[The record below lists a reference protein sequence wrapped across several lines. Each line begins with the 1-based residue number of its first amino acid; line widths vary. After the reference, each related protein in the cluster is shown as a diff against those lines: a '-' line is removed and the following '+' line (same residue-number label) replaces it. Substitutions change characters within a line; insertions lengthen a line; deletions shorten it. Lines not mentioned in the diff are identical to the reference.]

1 MLYVILND
9 PLRMIPLNDPTTFM
23 NPLRDYVVQ
32 KQGDYVLI
40 LSLLAGGVIQAEYR
54 PQRMTIHLIRW
65 RIGFTKFTGKTR
77 LHGVIKMLICV
88 ERFERCNCTVV
99 RYLYHTNHYVK
110 KKKKMKTKLNVV
122 SNKLYF
128 PQQISSTGSFKRQ
141 QSSIISTVIIS
152 KFTQQFI
159 GFTVQHSSI
168 MM

>member
-1 MLYVILND
+1 MFWSWVYSLEELFKQSIDHKGWQYIWLDEGLVLQNLQEKHDFMASLKCSYVSNVSKDVIA
-9 PLRMIPLNDPTTFM
+9 PLLDTYITQIIT
-23 NPLRDYVVQ
+23 
-32 KQGDYVLI
+32 
-40 LSLLAGGVIQAEYR
+40 
-54 PQRMTIHLIRW
+54 W
-65 RIGFTKFTGKTR
+65 
-77 LHGVIKMLICV
+77 
-88 ERFERCNCTVV
+88 
-99 RYLYHTNHYVK
+99 K

-128 PQQISSTGSFKRQ
+128 PQQVSSTGSFKRQ

>member
-1 MLYVILND
+1 MFWSWVYSLEELFKQSKDHKGWQYIWLDEGLVLQNLQEKHDFMASLKCSYVSNVSKDVIA
-9 PLRMIPLNDPTTFM
+9 PLLDTYITQNIT
-23 NPLRDYVVQ
+23 
-32 KQGDYVLI
+32 
-40 LSLLAGGVIQAEYR
+40 
-54 PQRMTIHLIRW
+54 W
-65 RIGFTKFTGKTR
+65 
-77 LHGVIKMLICV
+77 
-88 ERFERCNCTVV
+88 
-99 RYLYHTNHYVK
+99 K

>member
-1 MLYVILND
+1 MND

-54 PQRMTIHLIRW
+54 PQRMIIHLIRW

-99 RYLYHTNHYVK
+99 RYLYHKNHYVKKKK

>member
-1 MLYVILND
+1 MFWSWVYSLEELFKQSKDHKGWQYIWLDEGLVLQNLQEQHDFMASLKCSYVSNVSKDVIA
-9 PLRMIPLNDPTTFM
+9 PLLDTYITQIIT
-23 NPLRDYVVQ
+23 
-32 KQGDYVLI
+32 
-40 LSLLAGGVIQAEYR
+40 
-54 PQRMTIHLIRW
+54 W
-65 RIGFTKFTGKTR
+65 
-77 LHGVIKMLICV
+77 
-88 ERFERCNCTVV
+88 
-99 RYLYHTNHYVK
+99 

>member
-9 PLRMIPLNDPTTFM
+9 PLQMIPLNDPTTFM

-110 KKKKMKTKLNVV
+110 KKKKWKPNLTLSQINYIFR
-122 SNKLYF
+122 NKF
-128 PQQISSTGSFKRQ
+128 RQ
-141 QSSIISTVIIS
+141 LGHLKGNSHQ
-152 KFTQQFI
+152 
-159 GFTVQHSSI
+159 
-168 MM
+168 

>member
-1 MLYVILND
+1 MND

-40 LSLLAGGVIQAEYR
+40 LSLLAGGVIQAQYR
-54 PQRMTIHLIRW
+54 PQRMIIHLIRW

-99 RYLYHTNHYVK
+99 RYLYHKNHYVK
-110 KKKKMKTKLNVV
+110 KKKKKKWKPNLTLSQIKYIFR
-122 SNKLYF
+122 NKF
-128 PQQISSTGSFKRQ
+128 RQ
-141 QSSIISTVIIS
+141 LGHLKDNS
-152 KFTQQFI
+152 
-159 GFTVQHSSI
+159 HR
-168 MM
+168 

>member
-1 MLYVILND
+1 MND

-23 NPLRDYVVQ
+23 NPLRDYIVQ

-54 PQRMTIHLIRW
+54 PQRMIIHLIRW

-110 KKKKMKTKLNVV
+110 KKKKKWKPNLTLSQINYIFR
-122 SNKLYF
+122 NKFGQLGHLKDNSH
-128 PQQISSTGSFKRQ
+128 Q
-141 QSSIISTVIIS
+141 
-152 KFTQQFI
+152 
-159 GFTVQHSSI
+159 
-168 MM
+168 

>member
-1 MLYVILND
+1 MND

-23 NPLRDYVVQ
+23 NPLRDYIVQ

-110 KKKKMKTKLNVV
+110 KKKKKMKTKLNVV

>member
-1 MLYVILND
+1 MFWSWVYSLEELFKQSIDHKGWQYIWLDEGLVLQNLQEKHDFMASLKCSYVSNVLKDVIA
-9 PLRMIPLNDPTTFM
+9 PLLDTYI
-23 NPLRDYVVQ
+23 
-32 KQGDYVLI
+32 
-40 LSLLAGGVIQAEYR
+40 
-54 PQRMTIHLIRW
+54 
-65 RIGFTKFTGKTR
+65 TKIITWK
-77 LHGVIKMLICV
+77 
-88 ERFERCNCTVV
+88 
-99 RYLYHTNHYVK
+99 K

-122 SNKLYF
+122 SNKIYF

>member
-1 MLYVILND
+1 MASLKCSYVSNVLKDVIA
-9 PLRMIPLNDPTTFM
+9 PLLDTYI
-23 NPLRDYVVQ
+23 
-32 KQGDYVLI
+32 
-40 LSLLAGGVIQAEYR
+40 
-54 PQRMTIHLIRW
+54 
-65 RIGFTKFTGKTR
+65 TKIITEK
-77 LHGVIKMLICV
+77 KKK
-88 ERFERCNCTVV
+88 
-99 RYLYHTNHYVK
+99 K

-141 QSSIISTVIIS
+141 QSSIISAVIIS

>member
-1 MLYVILND
+1 MND

-40 LSLLAGGVIQAEYR
+40 LSLLAVGVIQAEYR
-54 PQRMTIHLIRW
+54 PQRMIIHLIRW
-65 RIGFTKFTGKTR
+65 KIGFTKFTGKHDFMAS
-77 LHGVIKMLICV
+77 LKWSYASNVSKDVIAPLLDTYI
-88 ERFERCNCTVV
+88 TQII
-99 RYLYHTNHYVK
+99 TWK
-110 KKKKMKTKLNVV
+110 KKMKKMKTKLNVV

-128 PQQISSTGSFKRQ
+128 LQQISSIGSFKRQ

-159 GFTVQHSSI
+159 GFTV
-168 MM
+168 